1 MAVYD
6 TMVTT
11 EGQGN
16 IACGRV
22 HIFHALFFW
31 RVHIFQALSFLLTSS
46 DISCFVVSFDMFKCF
61 LLCRFFF

>member
-1 MAVYD
+1 MAVHD

-22 HIFHALFFW
+22 YLFRALFFW
-31 RVHIFQALSFLLTSS
+31 RVHIFHALSFLLTCSNV
-46 DISCFVVSFDMFKCF
+46 SCFVVSFDVFRYFM
-61 LLCRFFF
+61 LCRFF